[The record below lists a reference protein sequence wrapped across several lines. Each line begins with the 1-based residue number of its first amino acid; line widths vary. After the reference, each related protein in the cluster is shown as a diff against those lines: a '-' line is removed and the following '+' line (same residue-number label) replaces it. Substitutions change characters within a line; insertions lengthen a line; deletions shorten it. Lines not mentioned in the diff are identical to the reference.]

1 MVFRRGLLESGL
13 GVLVVLATPAW
24 AVQPPV
30 PESSVARVVAPS
42 REQPGGY
49 VTGSAFFVNGSQLV
63 TNEHVVSGA
72 ISPTALSIVR
82 EGRSALEP
90 VRLVWAD
97 RNLDLAVVAWSGFGS
112 PEALTIS
119 RVEPVRGAAVFAIGY
134 PGAADLVSVR
144 SAATSST
151 LTEGIV
157 SRRPFRAHWGASNV
171 SLATVIQHTAPT
183 NPGNS
188 GGPLVDACGAVVGVN
203 TAGGVGEVHDE
214 AGNVIG
220 STNAPGIYFALA
232 VSELVPQLRRLGVNF
247 RTAGE
252 CEPDAPRRVAP
263 EPDPPEP
270 DPGRDSSSR
279 PQPETRTPPVTRPD
293 PDPPPMPIPD
303 PGGGPGSAGGG
314 GSRSTPSNSWLW
326 VLLLLLAGLLA
337 VVLIRTRASRR
348 GAVPPLPPSGPGTP
362 GPSPSPNASPR
373 PEATPRP
380 IATQPPPPAPSP
392 PGPRGRTTRLA
403 GVAGSADLRF
413 DGAAL
418 RSARLGLSVGRNPAL
433 VDRSVADPRLSRRHF
448 RLARIGGRDFV
459 EDLHSANGTWVGSA
473 RLKPYH
479 ARRLETGDVIRAG
492 SGRWRY
498 DGAR

>member
-13 GVLVVLATPAW
+13 GVLVVLAMPVS

-30 PESSVARVVAPS
+30 PGSAVARVVAPS

-49 VTGSAFFVNGSQLV
+49 VTGSAFFVDGSHLV
-63 TNEHVVSGA
+63 TNQHVIADATDPSHVFVV
-72 ISPTALSIVR
+72 L
-82 EGRSALEP
+82 EGRRDLEP
-90 VRLVWAD
+90 APVVWSDPA
-97 RNLDLAVVAWSGFGS
+97 LDLAVLAWSGSGGD
-112 PEALTIS
+112 PLPIS
-119 RVEPVRGAAVFAIGY
+119 GVPPVRGMDVFAIGY
-134 PGAADLVSVR
+134 PASADITASGPAAS
-144 SAATSST
+144 TST
-151 LTEGIV
+151 LTDGIL
-157 SRRPFRAHWGASNV
+157 SRAPFRASWGRRRAAT
-171 SLATVIQHTAPT
+171 ATVLQHTADI
-183 NPGNS
+183 NRGSS
-188 GGPLVDACGAVVGVN
+188 GGPLVNDCGHVVGVN
-203 TAGGVGEVHDE
+203 TGGGQGSVVDEHGEV
-214 AGNVIG
+214 IG
-220 STNAPGIYFALA
+220 GSNAAGIYFALA

-252 CEPDAPRRVAP
+252 CEPD
-263 EPDPPEP
+263 
-270 DPGRDSSSR
+270 
-279 PQPETRTPPVTRPD
+279 
-293 PDPPPMPIPD
+293 

-314 GSRSTPSNSWLW
+314 GSRSIPSNSWLW

-337 VVLIRTRASRR
+337 VFLIRTRASRR

-362 GPSPSPNASPR
+362 GSSPSPNASPR
-373 PEATPRP
+373 PEATSRP
-380 IATQPPPPAPSP
+380 IATQPPPPPR
-392 PGPRGRTTRLA
+392 PRGPTTRLA

-413 DGAAL
+413 DDAAL

-459 EDLHSANGTWVGSA
+459 EDLHSTNGTWVGSA

-479 ARRLETGDVIRAG
+479 ARRLEAGDVIRAG